1 VRGENTTDSKKNE
14 SSPAIESD
22 EGDPGFELIQM

>member
-1 VRGENTTDSKKNE
+1 MRGENTTDSKKNE